1 VVVVV
6 AVVGCCCYGHCFYCY
21 HLEELGLSL
30 HLSFHHLLHLLH
42 SKRHAIVV
50 VIVIVVIVVV
60 VSFTSRRHL
69 WVA

>member
-1 VVVVV
+1 MDIVVNVVV
-6 AVVGCCCYGHCFYCY
+6 H

-42 SKRHAIVV
+42 SRWHGIVV

-60 VSFTSRRHL
+60 SLSRQGGICL
-69 WVA
+69 G